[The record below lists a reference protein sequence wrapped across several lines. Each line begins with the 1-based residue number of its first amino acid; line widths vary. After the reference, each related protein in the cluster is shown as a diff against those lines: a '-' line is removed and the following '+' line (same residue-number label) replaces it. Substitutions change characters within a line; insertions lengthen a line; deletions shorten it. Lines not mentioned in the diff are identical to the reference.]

1 MRCFF
6 PAAICSFPAQIEA
19 ARRDHHVK
27 NSSRMD
33 IDKLQQRYIVEVI
46 PRLETYEVAEKRIQ
60 DVHAMCAL
68 VVKH

>member
-1 MRCFF
+1 M
-6 PAAICSFPAQIEA
+6 
-19 ARRDHHVK
+19 
-27 NSSRMD
+27 SRMD